1 MPSVGPR
8 AFLVLAG
15 LLVLPCRVGAQCTTR
30 TDASA
35 VSKSAKLAQKCDDRR
50 LRHGPT
56 AACKTSAPPPCAGT
70 LVADAIALAYGANN
84 PAAAAVDHRALK
96 DQLRCQ
102 QTIGKGIAD
111 FIGKKLRYLI
121 DGRTPADAEV
131 RARHAIDRI
140 PAKCGVTV
148 AQDVSGVIVPDVG
161 RQMDAAV
168 GGAGSA
174 VQGTTLANALVTL
187 LETWVDRVGPNPQP
201 LRPNIVFIL
210 TDDQRFDTIGL
221 VHSIDGVTPVMPT
234 VVNELV
240 NKGVTFQNSYVT
252 TDLCAPS
259 RSSLLAA
266 KYSHTTGVHDNG
278 GTDGG
283 FIAFDD
289 TSTLPVWLKA
299 AGYHTGIYGK
309 YINGYGSHAPYQA
322 PGWDEWHVFK
332 DVAYFNYTLVENGAQ
347 NMFGS
352 ADTDY
357 STDVLRDKAVQFIHD
372 SAGGPPFFLY
382 FAPKAPHAPAT
393 PAPRHAGSFSG
404 IPPWRPP
411 NYNEADATDK
421 PAWVQAITPWTP
433 TIQMSHDSFN
443 QKQLECLQ
451 AVDEAVAALI
461 QALRDT
467 GQDGNTMVVFASD
480 NGYSWGSHRWEP
492 KQCPYEECMRVPLVI
507 RYAPLAPLPRTEI
520 GFGLNIDHGETLSEL
535 AGATPDAGVE
545 GMSLVHLLDGTAPSW
560 RSDFLEEHWDST
572 PGDETDV
579 GSIPTYAEVRG
590 EQWKYNEYV
599 TAERELYDEIGDPF
613 ELLNVV
619 TDPGNASLASS
630 LATRLRELRP
640 DWSTSTTTT
649 TTTTSTTTTT

>member
-1 MPSVGPR
+1 MSNVVPWI
-8 AFLVLAG
+8 LVATG
-15 LLVLPCRVGAQCTTR
+15 LLLIPGRADAGCTTPS
-30 TDASA
+30 DASA
-35 VSKSAKLAQKCDDRR
+35 VLKSAKKAVSCDYKR
-50 LRHGPT
+50 LLHGPT
-56 AACKTSAPPPCAGT
+56 QVCHLTTPPACSGT
-70 LVADAIALAYGANN
+70 LVGDTVALAYGANN
-84 PAAAAVDHRALK
+84 PAAAAVDRAALK
-96 DQLRCQ
+96 AQLVCQ
-102 QTIGKGIAD
+102 KALGSAAAT
-111 FIGKKLRYLI
+111 FIGKKLRYLVR
-121 DGRTPADAEV
+121 GLTPAEAAAK
-131 RARHAIDRI
+131 ARRGLDKLPTR
-140 PAKCGVTV
+140 CTVTV

-161 RQMDAAV
+161 EQFDAAV
-168 GGAGSA
+168 GPP
-174 VQGTTLANALVTL
+174 GTTVDPASLRDAFVTL
-187 LETWVDRVGPNPQP
+187 LETWVDRNGPNPVAT
-201 LRPNIVFIL
+201 RPNIVFIL

-221 VHSIDGVTPVMPT
+221 THSIDGVTPVMPT

-278 GTDGG
+278 GADGG
-283 FIAFDD
+283 FMAFDD
-289 TSTLPVWLKA
+289 SSTLPVWLKA
-299 AGYHTGIYGK
+299 AGYRTGIYGK
-309 YINGYGSHAPYQA
+309 YINGYGPAAPYQA

-332 DVAYFNYTLVENGAQ
+332 DVNYFNYTLVENGVE

-411 NYNEADATDK
+411 NYNEADVSDK

-433 TIQMSHDSFN
+433 TMQANHDNFN

-467 GQDGNTMVVFASD
+467 SQDQNTMIVFASD

-507 RYAPLAPLPRTEI
+507 RYAPLAPLPRTEN
-520 GFGLNIDHGETLSEL
+520 GFGLNIDHGETLAEL
-535 AGATPDAGVE
+535 AGATPDPGVE
-545 GMSLVHLLDGTAPSW
+545 GVSLVRLLDGTAPGW
-560 RSDFLEEHWDST
+560 RLDFLEEHWDAT

-599 TAERELYDEIGDPF
+599 TDEKELYDELADPF
-613 ELLNVV
+613 ELLNGV
-619 TDPGNASLASS
+619 TDPGNASVVSS
-630 LATRLRELRP
+630 MATRLRELRP
-640 DWSTSTTTT
+640 DW
-649 TTTTSTTTTT
+649 TTTTSTTTTTTTMTTTTT